1 MNTAQAIGSGLA
13 GAVVLTALH
22 EGIKQIAPESPR
34 MDKIGTQ
41 IVRKAKGGGITDD
54 RSDYNQALAG
64 ELVANSLLYS
74 LVGSGEKNSWL
85 RGLLIGAG
93 SGLAAVLLP
102 KIMPVDDSA
111 SSRSA
116 ETSAMTIG
124 VYIVAGLAAAGMS
137 TLFRN
142 AQKS

>member
-34 MDKIGTQ
+34 MDQIGTQ
-41 IVRKAKGGGITDD
+41 IVKKAKGSKIDD
-54 RSDYNQALAG
+54 ESAYNQALAG

-74 LVGSGEKNSWL
+74 LVGYGEKNSWM

-102 KIMPVDDSA
+102 KVLPVSDGA
-111 SSRSA
+111 SNRTS
-116 ETSAMTIG
+116 ETTAMTIG
-124 VYIVAGLAAAGMS
+124 LYTLAGLAAAGMS

-142 AQKS
+142 AQKV

>member
-1 MNTAQAIGSGLA
+1 MNTAQALGSGLA

-34 MDKIGTQ
+34 MDQIGTQ
-41 IVRKAKGGGITDD
+41 IVRKAKGGN
-54 RSDYNQALAG
+54 SDNESAYNQALAG
-64 ELVANSLLYS
+64 ELVANSVLYS

-102 KIMPVDDSA
+102 TIMPVKDGA
-111 SSRSA
+111 SNRSA
-116 ETSAMTIG
+116 ETTAMTIG
-124 VYIVAGLAAAGMS
+124 IYTIAGLAAAGMS